1 MKKRYLILA
10 GILALFFLMFSVVG
24 YTLET
29 PEEELPEELLDLKN
43 AAEEP
48 AFSYGDTI
56 VDMARKEYD
65 YYQIG
70 RASCRERV

>member
-1 MKKRYLILA
+1 MKQGILA

-48 AFSYGDTI
+48 AFSYGTPSWI
-56 VDMARKEYD
+56 WP
-65 YYQIG
+65 G
-70 RASCRERV
+70 RSTTTTTRTT